1 MTDLTSAR
9 AHMVDSQIRPNQV
22 NDPRVIT
29 AMRTLP
35 REKFAPAGALAYA
48 DADIDLGQ
56 GRTMLAPMVIARL
69 LQLVLANNPT
79 HVLVVGAGSGYGAAV
94 LASAGVEV
102 VALESEPRL
111 NTGALAVFAPAVNYV
126 TGPLARGWPGGGP
139 YDVIFIEGAVTAIP
153 DLLAAQLGPRGRVI
167 AILSDSAAAR
177 GIGRAVVAEAVTGGF
192 AMIKQFDCTGRI
204 LPEFQPAPVFSF

>member
-22 NDPRVIT
+22 NDPRVIA

-35 REKFAPAGALAYA
+35 REQFAPAGALAYA
-48 DADIDLGQ
+48 DADIDLGH
-56 GRTMLAPMVIARL
+56 GRIMLAPMVIARL

-94 LASAGVEV
+94 LAAAGAEV

-111 NTGALAVFAPAVNYV
+111 NTGALAALAPAVAYV

-139 YDVIFIEGAVTAIP
+139 YDVIFIEGAVAAIP
-153 DLLAAQLGPRGRVI
+153 DVLAAQLGPGGRLV
-167 AILSDSAAAR
+167 AILAEGAGAR
-177 GIGRAVVAEAVTGGF
+177 GIGRAVVAEAVAGGF
-192 AMIKQFDCTGRI
+192 AMIKKFDCTARI

>member
-9 AHMVDSQIRPNQV
+9 THMVDSQIRPNQV

-48 DADIDLGQ
+48 DADIDLGK
-56 GRTMLAPMVIARL
+56 GRFMLAPMVIARL

-79 HVLVVGAGSGYGAAV
+79 HVLVIGAGSGYGAAV
-94 LASAGVEV
+94 LAAAGAEV

-111 NTGALAVFAPAVNYV
+111 NTGALAAFAPSVDYV
-126 TGPLARGWPGGGP
+126 SGPLARGWPSGGP
-139 YDVIFIEGAVTAIP
+139 YDVILIEGAVTAIP
-153 DLLAAQLGPRGRVI
+153 DLLAAQLGPGGRVV
-167 AILSDSAAAR
+167 AILAESAAAR
-177 GIGRAVVAEAVTGGF
+177 GIGRAVVAEAVPGGF
-192 AMIKQFDCTGRI
+192 AMVKRFDCTARI
-204 LPEFQPAPVFSF
+204 LPEFQPAPAFSF